1 MARRCS
7 IYSGAGLNAPCSIYN
22 MSMLNWNESILLI
35 ELVIMILL
43 RPNTLNEK

>member
-7 IYSGAGLNAPCSIYN
+7 IYSGVGLNAQCSIYN